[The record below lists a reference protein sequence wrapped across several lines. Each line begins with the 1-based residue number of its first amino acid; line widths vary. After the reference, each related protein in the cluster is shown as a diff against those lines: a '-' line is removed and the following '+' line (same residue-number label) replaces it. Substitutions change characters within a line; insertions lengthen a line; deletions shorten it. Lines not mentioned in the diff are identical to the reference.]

1 MFHLAIFRKVLV
13 KFLLRRGDGLAG
25 GIENDRAG
33 TGGPLIDGEQV
44 LGHGASFQGLQH
56 YSGQCCNLL
65 KGLLRTLR

>member
-1 MFHLAIFRKVLV
+1 V

-44 LGHGASFQGLQH
+44 PALFWSMLQSSQRIDKNATVK
-56 YSGQCCNLL
+56 SGIK
-65 KGLLRTLR
+65 KGPENRPSNDE